1 MFSITLICL
10 GKLKE
15 KFYTAAAE
23 EYAKR
28 MKALERLQ
36 KREEENVLPEDE
48 LGDVF
53 E

>member
-1 MFSITLICL
+1 MRTRTTYRPLLSRS
-10 GKLKE
+10 GE
-15 KFYTAAAE
+15 KKKKTGS
-23 EYAKR
+23 YAKR